1 MANKTF
7 REAQSIHGRNPQVS
21 FMTSMIYTFMFT
33 KCCLLAFD

>member
-21 FMTSMIYTFMFT
+21 FDTFICTFM
-33 KCCLLAFD
+33 LAKSCFLALD

>member
-21 FMTSMIYTFMFT
+21 FDMYLHTFMLT
-33 KCCLLAFD
+33 KSCFLALD